1 MKKSRLFY
9 LPPSFTMEAIIR
21 VAVNVMK
28 ESGAKDTPDLHRA
41 ITGFAEYIAGIER
54 HEIIKK
60 IRNCETVEEAIDLI
74 KQRG

>member
-1 MKKSRLFY
+1 MRKSKLFY
-9 LPPSFTMEAIIR
+9 LPPSFTMETIIR
-21 VAVNVMK
+21 IAINVMR

-41 ITGFAEYIAGIER
+41 ITGFAEYVSSIER

-60 IRNCETVEEAIDLI
+60 IRQCDTVEEAIDLI